1 MIEKVK
7 SGVDIDLADFEAK
20 LLNRRLPP
28 KRDRSGLKQLLN
40 DCFFCRKIDFQR
52 LALDRGRTYI
62 RWRDGTCGKVPGV
75 PDVEPAKFDKRKR
88 RTTFQDEQPTMTEP
102 GQFDSLLFDHKWGLR
117 RVRRLAVVDEDSN
130 EGEWKLEDESDYLER
145 VQQLERD
152 AEEEDEDSD

>member
-1 MIEKVK
+1 M
-7 SGVDIDLADFEAK
+7 
-20 LLNRRLPP
+20 
-28 KRDRSGLKQLLN
+28 
-40 DCFFCRKIDFQR
+40 
-52 LALDRGRTYI
+52 
-62 RWRDGTCGKVPGV
+62 PGV

-117 RVRRLAVVDEDSN
+117 RVRRLAVASEVDSN
-130 EGEWKLEDESDYLER
+130 EVEWKLEDESDYLER